1 MDPAI
6 RMTPRKRAADDLVAT
21 RRVAP
26 RFGVPG
32 CLPRGATVTPVGA

>member
-6 RMTPRKRAADDLVAT
+6 RMTPRKRAPDEFVAT

-32 CLPRGATVTPVGA
+32 YLPRGAMVTPVGA